1 VVYHEKAA
9 RAKLFTPF
17 DALRGFREALLEKE
31 RIIVPKIDLSEE
43 MRESIDRKLHLI
55 HITDIITVIYFN
67 DGEYI
72 KVTGMVSKFSETNL
86 SLTIV
91 NTIISFNNI
100 YDIQGNCFPDYIPE

>member
-1 VVYHEKAA
+1 VAYHENAA

-17 DALRGFREALLEKE
+17 DALKGFREALLEKE

-43 MRESIDRKLHLI
+43 MKESIDRKLHLI

-72 KVTGMVSKFSETNL
+72 KVTGMVSKFSETSR

-91 NTIISFNNI
+91 NTKIIFDDI
-100 YDIQGNCFPDYIPE
+100 YDIQGDCFPDYISE